1 MMLDEHIIASRIREV
16 LSQYDV
22 KEAYLFGSYAR
33 NEADEDSDIDIC
45 IECGESFTLFS
56 LGGLGLALEKALGR
70 PVDVICGS
78 DSLYPRARQRYLKD
92 RRRLY
97 ARSERNRMP
106 NSLLITTRHELYRHY
121 TKAPALS
128 DGSPCR
134 GFCTLDSNR

>member
-1 MMLDEHIIASRIREV
+1 MKMLNQHSIASAACEV
-16 LSQYDV
+16 LPQYDV

-56 LGGLGLALEKALGR
+56 LGSLGSALEKTLGR

-92 RRRLY
+92 RRLLY
-97 ARSERNRMP
+97 
-106 NSLLITTRHELYRHY
+106 TR
-121 TKAPALS
+121 
-128 DGSPCR
+128 
-134 GFCTLDSNR
+134 F

>member
-1 MMLDEHIIASRIREV
+1 MMMLDEHIIASRIREV

-92 RRRLY
+92 RRLLY
-97 ARSERNRMP
+97 ARS
-106 NSLLITTRHELYRHY
+106 
-121 TKAPALS
+121 
-128 DGSPCR
+128 
-134 GFCTLDSNR
+134 